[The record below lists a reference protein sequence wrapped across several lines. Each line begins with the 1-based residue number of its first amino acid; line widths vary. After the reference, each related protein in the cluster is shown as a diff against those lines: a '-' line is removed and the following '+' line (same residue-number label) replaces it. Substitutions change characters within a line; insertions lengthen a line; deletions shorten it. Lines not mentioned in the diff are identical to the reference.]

1 MELEG
6 KIAVVTGAGQ
16 GIGRAIAIHLAEAG
30 ASVAAADI
38 NADTVQDTSAAIAES
53 GGESLAIHAD
63 VGALAEIERGS

>member
-1 MELEG
+1 MELQD

-38 NADTVQDTSAAIAES
+38 NAETVEDTSAVIAER
-53 GGESLAIHAD
+53 GGQSLD
-63 VGALAEIERGS
+63 RKSVV